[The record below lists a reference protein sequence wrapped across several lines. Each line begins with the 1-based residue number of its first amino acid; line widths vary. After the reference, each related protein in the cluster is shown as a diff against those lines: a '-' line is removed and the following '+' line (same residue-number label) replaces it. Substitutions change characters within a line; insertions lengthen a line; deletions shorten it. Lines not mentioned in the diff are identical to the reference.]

1 MTKSILDYFSGSTCE
16 TTKSATQLVVSKK
29 TSKQPI
35 REVSNAEQQQFL
47 ANFHIK
53 SSNVKSGHVHQ
64 LHQEHQFH
72 QAGQVQPQPAQPS
85 GQVEQAQPIPQNKV
99 RIYTDGSCINNGK
112 SNAIGG
118 FAVYFPGGEFQNIAE
133 KYTRHPTNQRCEL
146 TAIYRAIQETQ
157 QHIMAG
163 GKIEIYTDSE
173 YSMKCL
179 TNYCRKW
186 CVNGWVKADKK
197 PIENR
202 DIIEPLW
209 GFYSRYYK
217 NIGLTHVRAH
227 TGASDEHSRNNDIVD
242 GMARQAT
249 FGNNGNHGNHR

>member
-1 MTKSILDYFSGSTCE
+1 MTKSILDYFAGSTFE
-16 TTKSATQLVVSKK
+16 TTAKSTTQLVASKK
-29 TSKQPI
+29 VNKPV
-35 REVSNAEQQQFL
+35 REVSTTDQQQFL

-53 SSNVKSGHVHQ
+53 SSHIQSGHVHQ
-64 LHQEHQFH
+64 LHQAHQFH
-72 QAGQVQPQPAQPS
+72 EAGQTNHVHADQS
-85 GQVEQAQPIPQNKV
+85 VTVPQNKV
-99 RIYTDGSCINNGK
+99 RVYTDGSCINNGK

-133 KYTRHPTNQRCEL
+133 KYTRHPTTQRCEL
-146 TAIYRAIQETQ
+146 TAIYRAIQESQ

-227 TGASDEHSRNNDIVD
+227 TGAKDEHSRNNEIVD
-242 GMARQAT
+242 GMARKAA
-249 FGNNGNHGNHR
+249 FGNQINK

>member
-1 MTKSILDYFSGSTCE
+1 MTKSILDYFSGNSGET
-16 TTKSATQLVVSKK
+16 TTKSTTQFIVSKK
-29 TSKQPI
+29 TSKPPI

-53 SSNVKSGHVHQ
+53 SSHVPSGQVHQ
-64 LHQEHQFH
+64 LHQAHQFH
-72 QAGQVQPQPAQPS
+72 QAGQAQPQPPN
-85 GQVEQAQPIPQNKV
+85 QVDTSSQPIPQNKIRV
-99 RIYTDGSCINNGK
+99 YTDGSCINNGK

-146 TAIYRAIQETQ
+146 TAIYRAIQQCQ
-157 QHIMAG
+157 QHIIAG
-163 GKIEIYTDSE
+163 GNIEVYTDSE

-227 TGASDEHSRNNDIVD
+227 TGASDEHSRNNEIVD
-242 GMARQAT
+242 DMARKAT
-249 FGNNGNHGNHR
+249 FGNQTR

>member
-1 MTKSILDYFSGSTCE
+1 
-16 TTKSATQLVVSKK
+16 
-29 TSKQPI
+29 
-35 REVSNAEQQQFL
+35 
-47 ANFHIK
+47 
-53 SSNVKSGHVHQ
+53 VHQ
-64 LHQEHQFH
+64 LHQAHQFH
-72 QAGQVQPQPAQPS
+72 QAGQGEFKQPEQPAQPS
-85 GQVEQAQPIPQNKV
+85 GQADQAQSIPQNKV

-118 FAVYFPGGEFQNIAE
+118 FAVYFPGGEFKNIAE

>member
-1 MTKSILDYFSGSTCE
+1 MTKSILDYFAGSTCE
-16 TTKSATQLVVSKK
+16 TTTKSTAQLVVSKK
-29 TSKQPI
+29 VNKPPI
-35 REVSNAEQQQFL
+35 REVSTADQQQFL
-47 ANFHIK
+47 ANFNIK
-53 SSNVKSGHVHQ
+53 SSHVQSGQVHQ
-64 LHQEHQFH
+64 LHQAHQFH
-72 QAGQVQPQPAQPS
+72 QAGQGELQPTQPEKSTA
-85 GQVEQAQPIPQNKV
+85 VPQNKV
-99 RIYTDGSCINNGK
+99 RVYTDGSCINNGK

-118 FAVYFPGGEFQNIAE
+118 FAVYFPGGEFQNISE

-242 GMARQAT
+242 GMARKAA
-249 FGNNGNHGNHR
+249 FGNHK

>member
-1 MTKSILDYFSGSTCE
+1 MTKSILDYFAGSTCE
-16 TTKSATQLVVSKK
+16 TTAKSTTQLVVSKK
-29 TSKQPI
+29 TSKPPI
-35 REVSNAEQQQFL
+35 RQVSTADQQQFL
-47 ANFHIK
+47 ANFNIK
-53 SSNVKSGHVHQ
+53 SSHVQPEQVRQYHQ
-64 LHQEHQFH
+64 AHQFH
-72 QAGQVQPQPAQPS
+72 QAGQGELQQPDQSTA
-85 GQVEQAQPIPQNKV
+85 VPQNKV
-99 RIYTDGSCINNGK
+99 RVYTDGSCINNGK

-146 TAIYRAIQETQ
+146 TAIYRAIQQTQ
-157 QHIMAG
+157 QHVMAG
-163 GKIEIYTDSE
+163 GKIELYTDSE

-186 CVNGWVKADKK
+186 CMNGWVKADKK

-227 TGASDEHSRNNDIVD
+227 TGAADEHSRNNDIVD
-242 GMARQAT
+242 GMARKAA
-249 FGNNGNHGNHR
+249 FGNNK

>member
-1 MTKSILDYFSGSTCE
+1 MTKSILDYFSGSTYE
-16 TTKSATQLVVSKK
+16 TTKSTAQLVVPKRINK
-29 TSKQPI
+29 PI
-35 REVSNAEQQQFL
+35 REVSSTEQQQFL
-47 ANFHIK
+47 SNFHIK
-53 SSNVKSGHVHQ
+53 SSHVQSGQVHQ
-64 LHQEHQFH
+64 LHQAHQFH
-72 QAGQVQPQPAQPS
+72 EAGQGEFKQP
-85 GQVEQAQPIPQNKV
+85 GQTDQAIPQHKIRV
-99 RIYTDGSCINNGK
+99 YTDGSCINNGK

-118 FAVYFPGGEFQNIAE
+118 FAVYFPGGECQNIAE

-146 TAIYRAIQETQ
+146 TAIYRAIQQSQ

-186 CVNGWVKADKK
+186 CTNGWVKADKK

-227 TGASDEHSRNNDIVD
+227 TGATDEHSRNNEIVD
-242 GMARQAT
+242 GMARKAT
-249 FGNNGNHGNHR
+249 FGNQNK

>member
-1 MTKSILDYFSGSTCE
+1 MTKSILDYFAGSTCE
-16 TTKSATQLVVSKK
+16 TTVKSTTHLVVSKK
-29 TSKQPI
+29 TNKPPI
-35 REVSNAEQQQFL
+35 REVSTADQQQFL
-47 ANFHIK
+47 ANFNIK
-53 SSNVKSGHVHQ
+53 SSHVQSGQVHQ
-64 LHQEHQFH
+64 LHQAHQFH
-72 QAGQVQPQPAQPS
+72 QVGQGELQQPTA
-85 GQVEQAQPIPQNKV
+85 VPQNKV

-118 FAVYFPGGEFQNIAE
+118 FAVYFPSGEFQNIAE

-242 GMARQAT
+242 GMARKAT
-249 FGNNGNHGNHR
+249 FGNQK

>member
-1 MTKSILDYFSGSTCE
+1 MTKSILDYFAGSTCE
-16 TTKSATQLVVSKK
+16 TTTQSTAQLVVSKK
-29 TSKQPI
+29 VIKPPI
-35 REVSNAEQQQFL
+35 REVSTADQQQFL
-47 ANFHIK
+47 ANFNIK
-53 SSNVKSGHVHQ
+53 SSHVQSGQVHQ
-64 LHQEHQFH
+64 LHKAHQFH
-72 QAGQVQPQPAQPS
+72 QAGQGEFKQP
-85 GQVEQAQPIPQNKV
+85 EQSTAVPQNKV

-186 CVNGWVKADKK
+186 CVSGWVKADKK

-242 GMARQAT
+242 GMARKAA
-249 FGNNGNHGNHR
+249 FGNLK

>member
-16 TTKSATQLVVSKK
+16 ITTRLVVPKRNTK
-29 TSKQPI
+29 PI
-35 REVSNAEQQQFL
+35 REVSNTEQQQFL
-47 ANFHIK
+47 ANFNIK
-53 SSNVKSGHVHQ
+53 SSHIQAEQVHQ

-72 QAGQVQPQPAQPS
+72 QAGQAQPHTHTQTQENLLKQPQPS
-85 GQVEQAQPIPQNKV
+85 QATTVPQHKIRV
-99 RIYTDGSCINNGK
+99 YTDGSCINNGK

-146 TAIYRAIQETQ
+146 TAIYRAIQQSQ
-157 QHIMAG
+157 QHIMAD

-186 CVNGWVKADKK
+186 CTNGWVKADKK

-227 TGASDEHSRNNDIVD
+227 TGATDEHSRNNEIVD
-242 GMARQAT
+242 GMARKAT
-249 FGNNGNHGNHR
+249 FGNQNR

>member
-1 MTKSILDYFSGSTCE
+1 
-16 TTKSATQLVVSKK
+16 
-29 TSKQPI
+29 
-35 REVSNAEQQQFL
+35 
-47 ANFHIK
+47 
-53 SSNVKSGHVHQ
+53 
-64 LHQEHQFH
+64 
-72 QAGQVQPQPAQPS
+72 
-85 GQVEQAQPIPQNKV
+85 
-99 RIYTDGSCINNGK
+99 
-112 SNAIGG
+112 
-118 FAVYFPGGEFQNIAE
+118 
-133 KYTRHPTNQRCEL
+133 
-146 TAIYRAIQETQ
+146 
-157 QHIMAG
+157 MAG

-227 TGASDEHSRNNDIVD
+227 TGATDEHSRNNEVVD
-242 GMARQAT
+242 GMARKAT
-249 FGNNGNHGNHR
+249 FGNKK